1 MAYKGSFKPIN
12 SFKYLGNPTNIIYR
26 SRWEL
31 RLMSYLD
38 THPAVIAWSS
48 EEHVI
53 PYRSPIDRRV
63 HKYYPDFYVKR
74 NVNGKIKES
83 LIEVNPKI
91 QTIPPKV
98 KKGNITRKYLHEVK
112 TWGINEAKWTAAA
125 EYCKDRHWDFK
136 IMTEYEL
143 GLK

>member
-1 MAYKGSFKPIN
+1 MAYKGYFKPIN
-12 SFKYLGNPTNIIYR
+12 SSKYLGNPTNIVYR

-38 THPAVIAWSS
+38 KHPDVIGWAS
-48 EEHVI
+48 EEHVV
-53 PYRSPIDRRV
+53 PYISPLDRRK

-74 NVNGKIKES
+74 KINGKIKES
-83 LIEVNPKI
+83 LVEVKPKI
-91 QTIPPKV
+91 QTMPPKIQ
-98 KKGNITRKYLHEVK
+98 KNSRSRRYLMEVRA
-112 TWGINEAKWTAAA
+112 WGVNEAKWNAAN
-125 EYCKDRHWDFK
+125 EYCKDRGWDFK